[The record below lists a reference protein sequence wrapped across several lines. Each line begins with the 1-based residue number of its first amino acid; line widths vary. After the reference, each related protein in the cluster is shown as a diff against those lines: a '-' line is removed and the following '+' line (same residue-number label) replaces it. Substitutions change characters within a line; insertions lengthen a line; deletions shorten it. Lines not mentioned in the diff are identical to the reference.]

1 MGQVFGTREIKAVL
15 PQRYPMLM
23 LDRAEQE
30 SEQKWIAVK
39 NLTMNEIFFQGHFP
53 NHPIMPGVLQV
64 EAMKQLGE
72 LAVRSTLDPEGKND
86 VYMRVVEKVKFR
98 RPNNPGDRMKVEAEI
113 VEIRDNSEA
122 VVKAKTMNNGGA
134 TCEAT
139 ITLAVRPRKSAT
151 KMPELYGEFDKHAET
166 PLDVLKIMSLVP
178 HRYPFLLIDNIA
190 KVDGDHVQAVKNV
203 SVNEEIC
210 SHCPDDYAVMP
221 ESLLCEI
228 VAQSGCALVLSR
240 PENVGK
246 IGYFMSIDRAEIF
259 EPVFPGDQL
268 VIDITLPPGK
278 SKFGKGTGTIKV
290 DGKVVFEITLM
301 FAIVDA

>member
-1 MGQVFGTREIKAVL
+1 M
-15 PQRYPMLM
+15 
-23 LDRAEQE
+23 
-30 SEQKWIAVK
+30 
-39 NLTMNEIFFQGHFP
+39 
-53 NHPIMPGVLQV
+53 
-64 EAMKQLGE
+64 
-72 LAVRSTLDPEGKND
+72 RSTLEPEGKND

-203 SVNEEIC
+203 SVNEEIF